1 MYPPAI
7 IHTEVLSTKLRRPP
21 EKPPEYLKSERV
33 QQELKAM
40 QSWRA
45 LPTGRAIVRDFRL
58 SSQRAAATYAAF
70 VSAYAGDRG
79 QPVHLH
85 MNGRT
90 LSVKLFS
97 PYKTGRAVPLTMDVI
112 DFARSLG

>member
-1 MYPPAI
+1 MYPTAI
-7 IHTEVLSTKLRRPP
+7 IQTEILSPKLRRPP
-21 EKPPEYLKSERV
+21 RTPPEYLKSERV
-33 QQELKAM
+33 QEELKAM
-40 QSWRA
+40 PAWRE
-45 LPTGRAIVRDFRL
+45 LPTGKAIVRDFRL

-70 VSAYAGDRG
+70 VSAYAGDLG

-97 PYKTGRAVPLTMDVI
+97 PYKNGRAVPLTMDVI
-112 DFARSLG
+112 DFAHSLG

>member
-1 MYPPAI
+1 MYPPVI
-7 IHTEVLSTKLRRPP
+7 VNTETLSTKLRQPP
-21 EKPPEYLKSERV
+21 RKPPEYLKSERV
-33 QQELKAM
+33 QEELKAM
-40 QSWRA
+40 PQWRE
-45 LPTGRAIVRDFRL
+45 LPASRAITRDFRL

-70 VSAYAGDRG
+70 ISAYAGDRG

-97 PYKTGRAVPLTMDVI
+97 PYKNGRAVPLTMDVI
-112 DFARSLG
+112 DFARNLG